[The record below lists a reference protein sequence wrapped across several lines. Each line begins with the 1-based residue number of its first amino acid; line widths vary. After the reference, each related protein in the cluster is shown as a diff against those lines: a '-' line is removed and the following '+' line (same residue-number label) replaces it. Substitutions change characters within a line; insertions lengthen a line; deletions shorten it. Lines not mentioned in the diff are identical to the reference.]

1 MRDGAFDFESVEEVA
16 EAVVRDH
23 KAQEDSERGEEG
35 QEALFYPNARTN
47 ISFISRA
54 SQRKRISTASN

>member
-35 QEALFYPNARTN
+35 Q
-47 ISFISRA
+47 
-54 SQRKRISTASN
+54 STFLPKCQDKYLIY